1 MIQTVRKNF
10 DNFTGEDIDKEKLY
24 HKMQLKV
31 PNLPDGRFKAIL
43 SGSSINHCQVE
54 VKDVSNSCAIFGANR
69 NRLRGV
75 NTRPN

>member
-1 MIQTVRKNF
+1 MNQTVRKNF
-10 DNFTGEDIDKEKLY
+10 DNFTGEDIDKTKLSR
-24 HKMQLKV
+24 KMQSVV
-31 PNLPDGRFKAIL
+31 PNLPDERFKEIL
-43 SGSSINHCQVE
+43 SGSSINNFPVE

>member
-10 DNFTGEDIDKEKLY
+10 DNFTGEDIDKTKLSR
-24 HKMQLKV
+24 KMQSVV
-31 PNLPDGRFKAIL
+31 PNLPDERFKEIL
-43 SGSSINHCQVE
+43 SGSSINNFPVE